1 MINAICLAVSQERS
15 STSALRLRTYSNIG
29 MKSVQEQGQPA
40 VVAIALQIMAA
51 VRKVGGQA
59 EPVSRINAFVT
70 FIY

>member
-1 MINAICLAVSQERS
+1 MINAICLAVFE
-15 STSALRLRTYSNIG
+15 
-29 MKSVQEQGQPA
+29 EQRHQA
-40 VVAIALQIMAA
+40 VVTIALQIMAA